1 VPKFKSCR
9 KGFELSGR
17 LMNGY
22 PGSRATEK
30 AYNSPRFRNHKSK
43 ASEPI
48 WAEVRMGKSNSH
60 PSAGHYNTNYG
71 NFQTE
76 LYAQIRQE
84 AFGEDIGQNSWLTSD
99 EQDRFLQRLDLSPAK
114 TLLDVACGAGGP
126 ALRIAAAT
134 GCSVIG
140 IDVHE
145 QAVRTASSLAA
156 QRGLAERAEFRAIDA
171 TGLLSFSDASF
182 DAITCID
189 AINHL
194 PDRPRVI
201 AEWARLLK
209 VDGRLLFTDP
219 ITVTGALTNAEIGV
233 RSSAGFYLFV
243 PHGYDERVI
252 AQCGLRLLAC
262 EDVTANMA
270 KVAEARR
277 AARASR
283 CTALREIEGSQ
294 TYDDEQEFL
303 AVVARVAREG
313 RLSRFV
319 YVSEKLSWPSKPP
332 AQ

>member
-1 VPKFKSCR
+1 
-9 KGFELSGR
+9 
-17 LMNGY
+17 
-22 PGSRATEK
+22 
-30 AYNSPRFRNHKSK
+30 
-43 ASEPI
+43 
-48 WAEVRMGKSNSH
+48 MGKSNSH

-76 LYAQIRQE
+76 LYAQIRHE

-99 EQDRFLQRLDLSPAK
+99 EQDRFLQGLDLSPEK

-134 GCSVIG
+134 ACSVIG

-156 QRGLAERAEFRAIDA
+156 QRGLAERAEFRAMDA
-171 TGLLSFSDASF
+171 TGPLPFSDGRF

-189 AINHL
+189 AINHF

-209 VDGRLLFTDP
+209 VNGRLLFTDP
-219 ITVTGALTNAEIGV
+219 ITVTGELTNAEIAV

-262 EDVTANMA
+262 EDVTANTA

-283 CTALREIEGSQ
+283 STALREIEGSQ

-303 AVVARVAREG
+303 AVAARVAREG

-319 YVSEKLSWPSKPP
+319 YVSEKLSRPSKRP